1 MAARHEDTSR
11 HHNCVLEDSPDVAG
25 WRWELL
31 PLRRRRPLLQLFAGT
46 FTHSL
51 ARQALCGGSLAAL
64 ELLTRSAGCQPKR
77 QYDSSGLSH
86 LAQPVG
92 RRGAWFGCAT
102 LKDPLLA
109 RPVDLEPCILVL
121 LPLTGPDRQ
130 LLVPCLVAYASAA
143 PICNATCVLSRYCAR
158 RQMCF
163 IYNLGQPGSPAG
175 GNVQA
180 NHETPCQRRKAL
192 ELVYY
197 MQLRAKKGPLGFD

>member
-1 MAARHEDTSR
+1 MAARHEDTSW

-51 ARQALCGGSLAAL
+51 ARQALSGGSLAAL

-86 LAQPVG
+86 PAQPVG
-92 RRGAWFGCAT
+92 RRGASFGCAT

-130 LLVPCLVAYASAA
+130 LA
-143 PICNATCVLSRYCAR
+143 LST
-158 RQMCF
+158 
-163 IYNLGQPGSPAG
+163 YNLGQPDSPAG

-197 MQLRAKKGPLGFD
+197 MQLRAKKGPLGFN